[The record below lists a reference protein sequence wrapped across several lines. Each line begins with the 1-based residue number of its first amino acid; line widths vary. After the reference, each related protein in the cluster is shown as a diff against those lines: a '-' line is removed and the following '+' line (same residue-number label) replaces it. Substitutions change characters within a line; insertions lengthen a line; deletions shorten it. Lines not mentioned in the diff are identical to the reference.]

1 MSFYILFVL
10 LNRPIEDV
18 TVEYDKTLLSGRHIH
33 SLFDLNLQVTC
44 RAQRVVVML
53 YSVLSCIAEV
63 GAKTKTIQKFAG
75 GQYSFKRRST
85 RSFVITEKAP
95 TSAFKV
101 QTLLRHYALSG
112 RRQSL

>member
-18 TVEYDKTLLSGRHIH
+18 TVEYDKTLLYGRHIH

-63 GAKTKTIQKFAG
+63 WPKPK
-75 GQYSFKRRST
+75 QYKSLLVGST
-85 RSFVITEKAP
+85 ASNEGPHEA
-95 TSAFKV
+95 S
-101 QTLLRHYALSG
+101 
-112 RRQSL
+112 

>member
-33 SLFDLNLQVTC
+33 SLFDLNLLVTC

-95 TSAFKV
+95 TSAFKF
-101 QTLLRHYALSG
+101 QTLLRHYALC
-112 RRQSL
+112 

>member
-33 SLFDLNLQVTC
+33 SLFAIILHVTSS
-44 RAQRVVVML
+44 RAGVIML

-63 GAKTKTIQKFAG
+63 WPKPK
-75 GQYSFKRRST
+75 QYKSLLVSST
-85 RSFVITEKAP
+85 ASNEGTHNV
-95 TSAFKV
+95 
-101 QTLLRHYALSG
+101 L
-112 RRQSL
+112 

>member
-33 SLFDLNLQVTC
+33 SLFAIILHVTSS
-44 RAQRVVVML
+44 RAGVIML

-63 GAKTKTIQKFAG
+63 GAETKTIQKFAG
-75 GQYSFKRRST
+75 EQYSFKRRYT
-85 RSFVITEKAP
+85 QCFVITEKA
-95 TSAFKV
+95 
-101 QTLLRHYALSG
+101 LLALSHFRHY
-112 RRQSL
+112 

>member
-75 GQYSFKRRST
+75 EHAKRVKRVSRCEIGT
-85 RSFVITEKAP
+85 LSP
-95 TSAFKV
+95 T
-101 QTLLRHYALSG
+101 QLS
-112 RRQSL
+112 